1 MTKNCNFAAA
11 AVAALT
17 LISPLHSAYAQI
29 TASQNDDTQVLIS
42 QIQSDKRAVVLQ
54 AMALSDAEV
63 KAFTPIYDAY
73 QAENKVLFERGG
85 DLLDKYASNYD
96 TMTDAAAKD
105 ILKDVFKLRDD
116 RLDVLKSYAKKLG
129 KVLPASKVLRWVQ
142 VENKL
147 NTLLDAQAARV
158 IPLTK

>member
-17 LISPLHSAYAQI
+17 LISPLHPAYAQI
-29 TASQNDDTQVLIS
+29 TGSQNDDTQVLIS

-63 KAFTPIYDAY
+63 RAFTPIYDAY
-73 QAENKVLFERGG
+73 QADNKALFERGG
-85 DLLDKYASNYD
+85 NLLDKYASNYD

-116 RLDVLKSYAKKLG
+116 RLDLLKSYAKKLG

-142 VENKL
+142 IENKL